1 MKQIQEFKSE
11 KDYLEYLRCYYSG
24 IALQGLLAGN
34 LAKKSTVELMAV
46 EAVNYA
52 DELIKQLKLQLSGE
66 MVDEKVDDDSFKHF
80 RNKHFTKSKYVKLVM
95 KK

>member
-1 MKQIQEFKSE
+1 MKQIQEFISE

-24 IALQGLLAGN
+24 LALQGLLAGN
-34 LAKKSTVELMAV
+34 SANKSTVELMAL

-66 MVDEKVDDDSFKHF
+66 TDEKVDDDSFKHF